1 MSNSFFQFKQ
11 FTVFQQPCAMK
22 VCTDACLFG
31 ALVAGNGLP
40 ATNCLDIGTGTGLLP
55 LMLAQKNKQVFIDAV
70 EIDADAAEQAGEN
83 FAASPWK
90 DRIHIFNTDILSFSR
105 DKQYDLIISNP
116 PFFEGDLR
124 SSDEGKNDAKH
135 DTSLNLV
142 QLLQVTKQRLTV
154 NGTIAVLLPYR
165 RVDFFIE
172 EAGKQELHLTQKVL
186 VRQTRNHAYFRGI
199 LFLSRNKTEPV
210 SESMYIKDKEGN
222 YTPEFVAALTDYYL
236 YL

>member
-11 FTVFQQPCAMK
+11 FTIFQQRCAMK

-31 ALVAGNGLP
+31 ALVADNDLP

-70 EIDADAAEQAGEN
+70 EIDTDAAEQAGEN
-83 FAASPWK
+83 FASSPWK

-124 SSDEGKNDAKH
+124 SSDQSKNDAKH

-142 QLLQVTKQRLTV
+142 QLLQVTKQRLTA

-172 EAGKQELHLTQKVL
+172 EAGKQELQLTQKLL
-186 VRQTRNHAYFRGI
+186 VKQTSNHDYFRGI
-199 LFLSRNKTEPV
+199 LFLGRSKTETV

-222 YTPEFVAALTDYYL
+222 YTPEFVAALKDYYL